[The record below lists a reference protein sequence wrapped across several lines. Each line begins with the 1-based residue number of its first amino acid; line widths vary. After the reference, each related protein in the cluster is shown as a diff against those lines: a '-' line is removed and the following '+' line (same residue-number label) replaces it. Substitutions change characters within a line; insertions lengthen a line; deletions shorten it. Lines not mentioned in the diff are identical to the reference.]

1 MDGTGV
7 IAVHPQF
14 QLFEAVG
21 AGLVNGQLHQITA
34 QTAAP
39 VIFPYGDAHYG
50 TMAIFDMRPHL
61 CNTKLPHQLFSGKS
75 AHLKVHRAFHVACEP
90 VPHRFQTRSF
100 LLVSGHKMCF
110 AVDCIAEC
118 TQCLRI
124 IGA

>member
-39 VIFPYGDAHYG
+39 VILSYGD
-50 TMAIFDMRPHL
+50 
-61 CNTKLPHQLFSGKS
+61 
-75 AHLKVHRAFHVACEP
+75 
-90 VPHRFQTRSF
+90 
-100 LLVSGHKMCF
+100 
-110 AVDCIAEC
+110 
-118 TQCLRI
+118 
-124 IGA
+124 